1 MKSQKATIDYISP
14 VWGILNYKVNN
25 AYDAKLVISKFWLIG
40 FTEAEGS
47 FYLVSKEPTRIV
59 HAFEITQKLNIIVL
73 QAIGHILGIKLSKK
87 KTHYT
92 VVTTNSR
99 SISNI
104 IEYYSNTMK
113 GIKVVEFRI
122 WARSFVKHK
131 GNFSKLHKIRKKIRL
146 LRQIRLDKNFHLV
159 KSEPPPPPDTIC

>member
-1 MKSQKATIDYISP
+1 
-14 VWGILNYKVNN
+14 V
-25 AYDAKLVISKFWLIG
+25 G

-47 FYLVSKEPTRIV
+47 YYLVSKESTRIV
-59 HAFEITQKLNIIVL
+59 HAFEITQKLDLIVL
-73 QAIGHILGIKLSKK
+73 QAIASILGIRLGKK

-113 GIKVVEFRI
+113 GIKAVEFRI
-122 WARSFVKHK
+122 
-131 GNFSKLHKIRKKIRL
+131 
-146 LRQIRLDKNFHLV
+146 
-159 KSEPPPPPDTIC
+159 